1 MTFTGFSSHSKSLSQ
16 EMSKNH
22 DLLKKLGQLASENM
36 DLKELIQIMEQ
47 NENHLKDEFEILK
60 TKLDEAIKEN
70 FELKIQLES
79 KMSKTEVFSIK
90 SSTGSDAD
98 DQPDSELGE
107 SFKLVMD
114 FFETKTEPSKIDEME
129 KSPSKIVRAESKP
142 DTKPVFTNSNSS
154 KNSLNVKAL
163 PESSQ
168 NLNKKRKR
176 KKSGKTAANNEKSK
190 AKPLQIWGLTRA
202 ENLPKPGTA
211 ISGLKI

>member
-1 MTFTGFSSHSKSLSQ
+1 
-16 EMSKNH
+16 MSKNH

-47 NENHLKDEFEILK
+47 NEKHLKDEFEILK
-60 TKLDEAIKEN
+60 TKLDEAVKDN

-79 KMSKTEVFSIK
+79 KISKTEIFSIK

-98 DQPDSELGE
+98 DQLDSG
-107 SFKLVMD
+107 FKLVTD
-114 FFETKTEPSKIDEME
+114 FFDTKTKPKKIDVPE
-129 KSPSKIVRAESKP
+129 KSPSLIVRAESKP
-142 DTKPVFTNSNSS
+142 DTKPTFTSSNGS
-154 KNSLNVKAL
+154 KNSKISLSVKAS

-176 KKSGKTAANNEKSK
+176 KKSGKTAALNEKSK
-190 AKPLQIWGLTRA
+190 AKPLQIWGLTQA
-202 ENLPKPGTA
+202 ENLPKPGTG

>member
-1 MTFTGFSSHSKSLSQ
+1 MTFAGFSSHSKSLSQ

-36 DLKELIQIMEQ
+36 DLKELIQIMEE
-47 NENHLKDEFEILK
+47 NEKHLKEEFENLK
-60 TKLDEAIKEN
+60 TKLDEAVNDN

-79 KMSKTEVFSIK
+79 KMSKTEIFSIK
-90 SSTGSDAD
+90 SIGSDAG

-107 SFKLVMD
+107 SYKSVMD
-114 FFETKTEPSKIDEME
+114 FFGTKTESTKIDLLE

-142 DTKPVFTNSNSS
+142 ETKPTFTNS
-154 KNSLNVKAL
+154 KISLSAKAP
-163 PESSQ
+163 PELSQ
-168 NLNKKRKR
+168 NSNKKRKR
-176 KKSGKTAANNEKSK
+176 KKSGKTAALNEKSK
-190 AKPLQIWGLTRA
+190 VKPLKIWGLSEA